1 MAEKEIVRTV
11 PLKYEVPKNFGINL
25 AKSVADIYDENYKTF
40 FKTQQKTFKIGEI
53 YHVPGSA
60 KSRSPKRSNTES
72 NM

>member
-40 FKTQQKTFKIGEI
+40 FKVI
-53 YHVPGSA
+53 
-60 KSRSPKRSNTES
+60 
-72 NM
+72 